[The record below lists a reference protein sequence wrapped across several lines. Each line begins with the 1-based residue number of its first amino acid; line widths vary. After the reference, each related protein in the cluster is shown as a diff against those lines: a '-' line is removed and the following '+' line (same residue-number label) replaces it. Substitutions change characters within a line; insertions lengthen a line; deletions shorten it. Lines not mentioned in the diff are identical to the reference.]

1 MNQSNTQLRDTSSVR
16 YYLCTALLVL
26 CTPLA
31 AAKRAGLPD
40 LDCLITPSSAVDV
53 SSAVPG
59 VLVSVPVERSD
70 RVQAGQVVARLDSG
84 VEKAELELASARADI
99 FSEIR
104 LNEVNLSYD
113 KRNRKRLDSLHKG
126 RAVSAQD
133 RERAE
138 RNEELSQWK
147 VTQAKDINRL
157 RRLELNRTQEV
168 LKRKSV
174 TSPLN
179 GVVVQRYRS
188 AGEYIEDQ
196 PIMRIVQL
204 DPLYVEAAVPI
215 EFFGQIKQ
223 GMDAEVV
230 PGLASL
236 APYAATVTVVD
247 RMGDAASGTFGIRLE
262 LPNSDYAIP
271 AGHKCKLSF
280 RVDNKFVDA
289 SAMKRIK

>member
-1 MNQSNTQLRDTSSVR
+1 M
-16 YYLCTALLVL
+16 
-26 CTPLA
+26 
-31 AAKRAGLPD
+31 
-40 LDCLITPSSAVDV
+40 
-53 SSAVPG
+53 
-59 VLVSVPVERSD
+59 LVSVPVERSD
-70 RVQAGQVVARLDSG
+70 LVQAGQVVARLASG

-104 LNEVNLSYD
+104 LNEVNLNYD

-126 RAVSAQD
+126 RAVSALD
-133 RERAE
+133 WERAE

-157 RRLELNRTQEV
+157 RRLELRRTQEV
-168 LKRKSV
+168 LNRKSV

-215 EFFGQIKQ
+215 AYFGQIQ
-223 GMDAEVV
+223 PGMVAEVV

-236 APYAATVTVVD
+236 SPYTASVTVVD

-280 RVDNKFVDA
+280 RAGNKFVHA
-289 SAMKRIK
+289 SD